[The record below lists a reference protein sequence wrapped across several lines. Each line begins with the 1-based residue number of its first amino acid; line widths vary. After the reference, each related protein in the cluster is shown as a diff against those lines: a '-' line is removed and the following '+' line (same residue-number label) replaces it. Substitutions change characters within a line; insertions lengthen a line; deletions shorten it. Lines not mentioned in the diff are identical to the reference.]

1 MKTHLPA
8 SLCGIEERVEFG
20 AGAAKPS
27 KRPFCAMPRAAR
39 MKPPHAARASAP
51 PTLMRRTP
59 MAAMSCTVNSLV
71 DPMTRLT
78 GFGATAATTAA
89 ICSRVRMPGA

>member
-1 MKTHLPA
+1 
-8 SLCGIEERVEFG
+8 
-20 AGAAKPS
+20 
-27 KRPFCAMPRAAR
+27 
-39 MKPPHAARASAP
+39 MKPPQAERASAP

-59 MAAMSCTVNSLV
+59 SAAMSPTVRSV
-71 DPMTRLT
+71 APPTSRLT